1 MRSMLKTV
9 PVLISLLLLM
19 MMSGTA
25 RAQTDAATAETLLR
39 KSGLWVQL
47 AGIAQQVRA
56 GMAGGAA
63 EQGATLTD
71 AEAARLDR
79 AVDTAY
85 AAPRLRASVLRRLVR
100 EMPAMHVALVL
111 AWHDSAVGRVI
122 TRMEEVASVADQDSD
137 TMAQEGARRLA
148 AMSESRR
155 LLLERLM
162 VESRAG
168 EALAGMT
175 INTALGVQQ
184 GLRSMRPDAPG
195 PNADELR
202 AVLQAQR
209 PQLERAFGTMAVAA
223 FAQVYAEASDEQ
235 LQAYLRF
242 QETEAGRQFNRVM
255 ETAMDRMFLEAA
267 TELGR
272 ALPGTKDQAN
282 V

>member
-1 MRSMLKTV
+1 MRAMLKTV

-19 MMSGTA
+19 MSGTA
-25 RAQTDAATAETLLR
+25 WAQTDAATAETLLR
-39 KSGLWVQL
+39 KSGLWAQL

-85 AAPRLRASVLRRLVR
+85 AAPRLRVSVLRTLVR
-100 EMPAMHVALVL
+100 EMPAMHVVSVL
-111 AWHDSAVGRVI
+111 AWHDSAAGRVF
-122 TRMEEVASVADQDSD
+122 TRMEEAASAADQDSD
-137 TMAQEGARRLA
+137 TMAQGAHRLA
-148 AMSESRR
+148 AMSEARR

-195 PNADELR
+195 PSADELR

-282 V
+282 A